1 MSDKSIGRW
10 MVALCLGG
18 GIATLIH
25 VLIISDLGLAIAN
38 FTVYAIAIRLTFEV
52 PDMMYDRNGEEMRKE
67 AGYTAILIAVISGM
81 TITISSVGNTF
92 RIGIV
97 TLVLGVSLLM
107 MLFGVWIERARQD
120 SVTSSSP

>member
-1 MSDKSIGRW
+1 

-25 VLIISDLGLAIAN
+25 VLILSDLGLAVAN

-67 AGYTAILIAVISGM
+67 AGYTAILIAIIFGM

-107 MLFGVWIERARQD
+107 MLFGVWIERARQE